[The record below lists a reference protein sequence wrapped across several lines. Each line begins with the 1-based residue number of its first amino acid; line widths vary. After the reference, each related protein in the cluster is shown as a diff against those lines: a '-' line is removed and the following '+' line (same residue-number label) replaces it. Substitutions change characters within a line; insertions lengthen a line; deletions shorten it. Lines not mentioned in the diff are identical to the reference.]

1 MYLNS
6 DSLVLLAATETLLMI
21 VATYL
26 LIGNAKKMKPAWKQP
41 MTQFL
46 LGNMVFDIFLYLSR
60 IIGILTNNLV
70 LRMYGPLVF
79 GLLGTIC
86 FIQWGVRFIQLNPK
100 TVKIVN
106 VLFTGSLIWWI
117 SFRLISEIFGF
128 VILAQLSGIGL
139 GVYLVSSGI
148 IVVKMVGY
156 GLNSPYKLARR
167 RVSLMCSG
175 IMLFIFGE
183 LLGVIFMSMQAY
195 SLASLAFL
203 LEIPAWLLISA
214 GIRMPKRFNEFL
226 TSFNE
231 RIASQYRYAK
241 SSISAFLMNI
251 INFFKAIFFGLFRL
265 VKQVT
270 FSVYFGF
277 KAIFAKVGLFISLT
291 AKKVKSTI
299 SFVFDPKNL
308 VVELIVMIILIL
320 IVLKL
325 GTEEVLPLSSGLRV
339 QLVVL
344 LTFTLM
350 SFAFIHGSIMWG
362 KKSVFQFFE
371 LVFVITLTMELIGT
385 TTGLVFGDYYYTT
398 KLGPLLFDKVPLM
411 IPLIWFCLFY
421 VSFIAGQYIVDHNY
435 KGPLTFHKWILLT
448 LTQAL
453 VMTFW
458 DISKDVESV
467 YVYDYWVWENVDPST
482 SYFGIPISN
491 YFGWLLTSLLIF
503 GLFNIL
509 LSSSKQTEIKPLNN
523 SNNITLLP
531 LVVYFLLFL
540 NEVVSHL
547 QYGNATVSL
556 FSAFTMGF
564 VCFMCYI
571 EYCKRNINS
580 MATVPE
586 YYGTNEAQKEMI
598 SPSLG
603 S

>member
-1 MYLNS
+1 MDLNS
-6 DSLVLLAATETLLMI
+6 DSLIVLAATETLLLI
-21 VATYL
+21 VATFL
-26 LIGNAKKMKPAWKQP
+26 LIGNTKKMKPAWKQP

-46 LGNMVFDIFLYLSR
+46 IGNMVFDIFLYLSR

-70 LRMYGPLVF
+70 LRMYGPVIF

-86 FIQWGVRFIQLNPK
+86 FIQWGVRFIQLNPN

-106 VLFTGSLIWWI
+106 VLFSGSLIWWI
-117 SFRLISEIFGF
+117 FFRLISEVFSIP
-128 VILAQLSGIGL
+128 ILTQISSIGL
-139 GVYLVSSGI
+139 GIYLISSGI

-183 LLGVIFMSMQAY
+183 LLGVIFMSVQAY

-214 GIRMPKRFNEFL
+214 GIRMPKRFNELL

-231 RIASQYRYAK
+231 SLASNYNFVK
-241 SSISAFLMNI
+241 LSISTFLISIVNLFKTI
-251 INFFKAIFFGLFRL
+251 IFGFFGKVKL
-265 VKQVT
+265 VI
-270 FSVYFGF
+270 FSVYTVF
-277 KAIFAKVGLFISLT
+277 KVIHVKISLFVSFSI
-291 AKKVKSTI
+291 KKVRNTI
-299 SFVFDPKNL
+299 SFLFDSNNL
-308 VVELIVMIILIL
+308 VVELVLMILLIL
-320 IVLKL
+320 IILKL
-325 GTEEVLPLSSGLRV
+325 GTEDLLALSSSLRV
-339 QLVVL
+339 QLVGL
-344 LTFTLM
+344 LTLTLM
-350 SFAFIHGSIMWG
+350 SFAIIHGSIMWG
-362 KKSVFQFFE
+362 KKSILLFFE
-371 LVFVITLTMELIGT
+371 LAFVITLVMELIGT
-385 TTGLVFGDYYYTT
+385 FTGLVFGDYYYTT

-435 KGPLTFHKWILLT
+435 KEHLSFHKWILLT

-467 YVYDYWVWENVDPST
+467 YVYDYWVWEKVDPSS

-491 YFGWLLTSLLIF
+491 YFGWLFTSILIF

-509 LSSSKQTEIKPLNN
+509 LTSSKQAKIKPLTN

-531 LVVYFLLFL
+531 MVVYFLLFL
-540 NEVVSHL
+540 NEVISHI

-564 VCFMCYI
+564 VCLICYI
-571 EYCKRNINS
+571 EYCKRNTS
-580 MATVPE
+580 TMTAVPE
-586 YYGTNEAQKEMI
+586 SYGINETQKEVI
-598 SPSLG
+598 YPSLG